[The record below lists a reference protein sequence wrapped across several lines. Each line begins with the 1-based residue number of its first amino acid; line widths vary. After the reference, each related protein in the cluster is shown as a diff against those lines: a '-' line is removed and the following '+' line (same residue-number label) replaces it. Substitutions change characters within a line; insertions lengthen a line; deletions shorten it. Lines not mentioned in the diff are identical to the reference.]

1 MNLLVQKYGGS
12 ILQSPEFIKK
22 VAEHIVETKK
32 KYPNLVVVV
41 SAMKGTTDELSNM
54 AKAISANPNRRELD
68 MLLTAGERITMALLA
83 IALHEMGCPA
93 RSLTGSQSG
102 IVTDEAHTG
111 AQILEVKADRIKE
124 ALQNGEVA
132 VVAGFQGVSRHREVT
147 TLGRGGSDIT
157 AVAIAGTLGAER
169 CELYKDVDGIYEG
182 DPKKIVQPKRLKF
195 CTYEDAEKMAKE
207 GAKIIH
213 PSAVSLARTYKV
225 PISLLSLDK
234 SEGGTFIADKES
246 RV

>member
-12 ILQSPEFIKK
+12 ILQSPEYIKK
-22 VAEHIVETKK
+22 VADHIVETKK
-32 KYPNLVVVV
+32 RYPNLVVVV
-41 SAMKGTTDELSNM
+41 SAMKGTTDELSNL
-54 AKAISANPNRRELD
+54 AKSISDNPNHRELD

-83 IALHEMGCPA
+83 IALHERGCRA

-111 AQILEVKADRIKE
+111 ARILEVKADRIKQ
-124 ALQNGEVA
+124 ALENGEVA
-132 VVAGFQGVSRHREVT
+132 VVAGFQGVSRDREVT

-157 AVAIAGTLGAER
+157 AVAIAGTLGAQM
-169 CELYKDVDGIYEG
+169 CELYKDVDGIFES
-182 DPKKIVQPKRLKF
+182 DPKKILQPKRLKF
-195 CTYEDAEKMAKE
+195 CTYEDAEKMARD

-213 PSAVSLARTYKV
+213 PSAVSLAKTYKL
-225 PISLLSLDK
+225 PISLLSLDE
-234 SEGGTFIADKES
+234 SEGGTFIAEKES

>member
-54 AKAISANPNRRELD
+54 AKVISGNPNRRELD
-68 MLLTAGERITMALLA
+68 MHLTPGERITMALLL
-83 IALHEMGCPA
+83 IVVHQMGCAA